1 MTDSK
6 KSTKPPSLDDI
17 PELLLTIEKEKGEKS
32 AAAIKRIY
40 ELCDVGHKQNRVPMV
55 CSGKWDVLTPL
66 AACLTQES
74 GDGRQLAC
82 LALNNLSIPT
92 ENKRV
97 MALGPAAK
105 DVIGGLC
112 NIIAEDKKESYLC
125 YICLMNL
132 SFLQASITTIFQHS
146 PVADG
151 AVPVK
156 ALENP
161 DSLIRVLEKLLSNSS
176 STPKSGSGRPAGVR
190 RACDFFK
197 NLTKSEDNA
206 GKSQRLQWAC
216 ALIKKLAKSEDNAKL
231 LGKTNIPMCV
241 AMIESKKSTKPP
253 PLDDI
258 PELLLTI
265 EKEKGE
271 KSAAAVKRIY
281 ELCDVGHKQNRVPMV
296 CSGKWDVLTPLA
308 ACLTQESGDRRHLA
322 CLALNNLSIPT
333 ENKRVMALGPAAKDV
348 IGGLCNIIAEDKQ
361 YAYLCCI
368 CLMNLSF
375 LDEASITTILQHS
388 PVADGAVPVKALEN
402 PDSLIRVLEKLLSN
416 SSSTPKSGSGKTA
429 GVRRACD
436 FFKNL
441 AKSEDNA
448 GKSVRLRW
456 ACGLIKNL
464 AKSEDNAKLLGK
476 TNIPM
481 CVVDNLRNAN
491 TSPNC
496 WTSNSLEDFSL
507 FVILNLAQW
516 DASKDALID
525 AGAVE
530 VIKPI
535 MNEGDLQGLKAT
547 MACAFLEASWSDFPD
562 GGQSANKSVSELM
575 TNIVEKKGKDGQ
587 YAYGFFKLYTS
598 TKAFRDLCLSA
609 KKVEANSPMATPSSV
624 ALCFQIVSDLLLT
637 ATDEAEGGSKYVPD
651 AMSAESSNYVPDAIS
666 AEYSKYVPDA
676 MSAEYSVQ
684 SIEAMLPTILAKEQ
698 YHRSVQSEKAAAE
711 IVNMLYAYANVSGTS
726 SKAQASARNSAEQ
739 IKSVSGNAGQIL
751 EIAHDLWTQYRKREG
766 QPSDQFIN

>member
-1 MTDSK
+1 
-6 KSTKPPSLDDI
+6 
-17 PELLLTIEKEKGEKS
+17 
-32 AAAIKRIY
+32 
-40 ELCDVGHKQNRVPMV
+40 MV

-74 GDGRQLAC
+74 GDGRRLAC

-132 SFLQASITTIFQHS
+132 SFLQASITTI
-146 PVADG
+146 
-151 AVPVK
+151 
-156 ALENP
+156 
-161 DSLIRVLEKLLSNSS
+161 
-176 STPKSGSGRPAGVR
+176 
-190 RACDFFK
+190 
-197 NLTKSEDNA
+197 
-206 GKSQRLQWAC
+206 
-216 ALIKKLAKSEDNAKL
+216 
-231 LGKTNIPMCV
+231 
-241 AMIESKKSTKPP
+241 
-253 PLDDI
+253 
-258 PELLLTI
+258 
-265 EKEKGE
+265 
-271 KSAAAVKRIY
+271 
-281 ELCDVGHKQNRVPMV
+281 
-296 CSGKWDVLTPLA
+296 
-308 ACLTQESGDRRHLA
+308 
-322 CLALNNLSIPT
+322 
-333 ENKRVMALGPAAKDV
+333 
-348 IGGLCNIIAEDKQ
+348 
-361 YAYLCCI
+361 
-368 CLMNLSF
+368 
-375 LDEASITTILQHS
+375 LQHS

-402 PDSLIRVLEKLLSN
+402 PDSLIRVLEKLLLD
-416 SSSTPKSGSGKTA
+416 SSSTPKSGSGKSE
-429 GVRRACD
+429 GVRRRACG

-441 AKSEDNA
+441 TKSEDYAVNSE
-448 GKSVRLRW
+448 GIRW
-456 ACGLIKNL
+456 ACALIKNL

-476 TNIPM
+476 TDIPM

-491 TSPNC
+491 TSPNR

-507 FVILNLAQW
+507 FVVLNLAQW

-530 VIKPI
+530 VIKSI

-587 YAYGFFKLYTS
+587 YAYGVFKLYTS

-624 ALCFQIVSDLLLT
+624 ALCFQIVSDLVLA
-637 ATDEAEGGSKYVPD
+637 ATDEAEGG
-651 AMSAESSNYVPDAIS
+651 
-666 AEYSKYVPDA
+666 SKYVPDA

-684 SIEAMLPTILAKEQ
+684 SIEAMLPTILAKEESR
-698 YHRSVQSEKAAAE
+698 RSVQSEKAAAE
-711 IVNMLYAYANVSGTS
+711 IANMLNAYANVSGTS
-726 SKAQASARNSAEQ
+726 SKAQASARNAAEQ
-739 IKSVSGNAGQIL
+739 IKSVSGNARQIL